1 MVSGSCPSPSGGS
14 FHLSVALLGSLS
26 VVREYLALRDGP
38 RRFSRDSTWPD
49 LLRYLPVGHA
59 AFAYGTVTLC
69 GLPFQCSSASRWLSH
84 VESPTTPQ
92 GKSPRF
98 GLFPF
103 RSPLLGKSR
112 FLSFPAG
119 TEMFQFS
126 AFANAHLWI
135 QCATVRGSRD
145 QRSFDSYAGLFAV
158 FHALR
163 RLLTPRHPPCALTSL
178 TT

>member
-1 MVSGSCPSPSGGS
+1 MVSGSVSSPSRGS
-14 FHLSVALLGSLS
+14 FHLSVALLSSLS

-49 LLRYLPVGHA
+49 LLRYPPVGHA

-84 VESPTTPQ
+84 VEGPTTPQ

-112 FLSFPAG
+112 FLSFPAV
-119 TEMFQFS
+119 TEMFQFTAWARHTYEFSVPQFGDPGINACLTATPGLSQS
-126 AFANAHLWI
+126 A
-135 QCATVRGSRD
+135 T
-145 QRSFDSYAGLFAV
+145 SFEASWRQDIP
-158 FHALR
+158 H
-163 RLLTPRHPPCALTSL
+163 TPLVA
-178 TT
+178 